1 MRILI
6 TGAAGFVGKYCI
18 KHFRDNLKWEVFA
31 TKLPHEKIA
40 ENCSVTDLDLL
51 DKNSALKAIEWSK
64 PDYILHLAAQ
74 SSVAVSWKNPQI
86 TADINIKGTL
96 NLLDSIRELE
106 LKPRIIL
113 VGSSEEYG
121 YLPKGVSKVDENTP
135 LHPGNIYAVTK
146 AAQGMIGSVYARAYN
161 LDIMMTRAF
170 NHIGPEQTEIFVAS
184 DFCRQT
190 ALIEAGKQPSVINV
204 GNLEACRDFTDV
216 RDVVC
221 AYGELLQKG
230 KSGVTYN
237 IGSGKAV
244 SIRSLLDM
252 ILSMS
257 QSKIEVKTDKSR
269 LRPLDM
275 PVVEADISLLKKDTG
290 WERKYDLK
298 TTLSEMLD
306 WWREKIRKDN

>member
-51 DKNSALKAIEWSK
+51 DKNSVLKALEWSK

-121 YLPKGVSKVDENTP
+121 YLPKGVSRVDENTP

-190 ALIEAGKQPSVINV
+190 ALIEAGKQSPVINV
-204 GNLEACRDFTDV
+204 GNLEACRDLV
-216 RDVVC
+216 NSC
-221 AYGELLQKG
+221 K
-230 KSGVTYN
+230 
-237 IGSGKAV
+237 
-244 SIRSLLDM
+244 
-252 ILSMS
+252 
-257 QSKIEVKTDKSR
+257 
-269 LRPLDM
+269 
-275 PVVEADISLLKKDTG
+275 
-290 WERKYDLK
+290 
-298 TTLSEMLD
+298 
-306 WWREKIRKDN
+306 REKVE